1 MRKSWWK
8 YGIYVQ
14 CAWNTPHWSTQIW
27 CFCLPPSFYCSSWV
41 FNLTNALVAKCEL
54 ISAARYQ
61 TPVENLPR
69 RAETVQIHISQCI
82 VHVWISPASL
92 KLDSLSLG
100 ILYSD
105 YVRMRDFLH
114 CHAVPVCLGRTLTL
128 LSEQRDVSLTRGWA
142 SSVGSGRKWRRQW
155 PTGRT
160 ASPTRPTTHQSEEQT
175 WMTAGPWEEE
185 VESVST
191 R

>member
-1 MRKSWWK
+1 MENNAEILMKIWH
-8 YGIYVQ
+8 YVQ
-14 CAWNTPHWSTQIW
+14 CAWHTPHWSTQIW
-27 CFCLPPSFYCSSWV
+27 CFCLPPSFYCPSWV
-41 FNLTNALVAKCEL
+41 SNLTNALVAKCEL

-69 RAETVQIHISQCI
+69 RAETVLFRSTSRNVLCMFELVLH
-82 VHVWISPASL
+82 HWNWT
-92 KLDSLSLG
+92 
-100 ILYSD
+100 D
-105 YVRMRDFLH
+105 YVRMCDLLH
-114 CHAVPVCLGRTLTL
+114 SHAVPVCLGRTLTL
-128 LSEQRDVSLTRGWA
+128 LSEQRAVSLTRGWA

-175 WMTAGPWEEE
+175 WMTAGPWQEE